1 MYFQLHRHLCILS
14 LVCLILSFLL
24 YLWVLTT
31 TWTAILICLEHSF
44 WIAQQASSSND
55 GFIKPWKY
63 YLKTQRALVD
73 EELDEFLRSTGSN
86 DWFTVKHSPS
96 EKECAEYRRIVLN
109 NLLCESSSCLL
120 PWLELLIYFSPFQN
134 LHLIILESVGI
145 HNGMLSVL
153 QTFCNVPHLFNSV
166 ATSVLSYWTWSLEL
180 EGLFPCRN
188 SVALQI

>member
-14 LVCLILSFLL
+14 LVCLILYFLV

-73 EELDEFLRSTGSN
+73 EELDNYLRSTGSN
-86 DWFTVKHSPS
+86 DWFTMKYSPS
-96 EKECAEYRRIVLN
+96 EKECAECREIVLN
-109 NLLCESSSCLL
+109 NLLCESSPCLL
-120 PWLELLIYFSPFQN
+120 LLWAGIADIFSVR
-134 LHLIILESVGI
+134 SK
-145 HNGMLSVL
+145 
-153 QTFCNVPHLFNSV
+153 
-166 ATSVLSYWTWSLEL
+166 TSTWSHWDLLECMMACQVYCKL
-180 EGLFPCRN
+180 PVICPSF
-188 SVALQI
+188 